1 MHNFKYHR
9 ADDVADAA
17 TKLKSGDDPKLLAG
31 GMTLLPALKNR
42 LAQPSDLI
50 DLDNVSALK
59 GIAVEGKEVVIK
71 AMTPHAVVAGSADVQ
86 KAIPALALLAGG
98 IGDPAVRH
106 RGTIGGSVANSDPA
120 ADYPAGVLGLDAVV
134 ETNSRKI
141 SADDYFKGLF
151 ETALNPGEIITAV
164 RFKVPERAHYMKFRH
179 PASGYA
185 VVGVMVVQY
194 GSKVRVAVTGAGPC
208 AFRVKAME
216 EALEKNFGPA
226 SVAGIKIPATGLLGD
241 IHCSAEY
248 RAHLVNVYAWRC
260 VEALVKKLL

>member
-1 MHNFKYHR
+1 MHNFNYHR
-9 ADDVADAA
+9 AADVADAA
-17 TKLKSGDDPKLLAG
+17 TQVKAGEDAKLLAG
-31 GMTLLPALKNR
+31 GMTLLPTLKNR

-50 DLDNVSALK
+50 DLAKIDSLK

-71 AMTPHAVVAGSADVQ
+71 AMTPHAVVAASADVQ
-86 KAIPALALLAGG
+86 KAIPALAVLAAG

-134 ETNSRKI
+134 ETNERKI
-141 SADDYFKGLF
+141 NADDFFTGLF
-151 ETALNPGEIITAV
+151 DTALNPGEIITAV
-164 RFKVPERAHYMKFRH
+164 RFKVPDRAHYMKFRH

-185 VVGVMVVQY
+185 VVGVMVAQY

-216 EALEKNFGPA
+216 EALEKSFAPG
-226 SVAGIKIPATGLLGD
+226 SVASIKIPAKDLLGD

-248 RAHLVNVYAWRC
+248 RAHLVNVYARRC
-260 VEALVKKLL
+260 VEALVK